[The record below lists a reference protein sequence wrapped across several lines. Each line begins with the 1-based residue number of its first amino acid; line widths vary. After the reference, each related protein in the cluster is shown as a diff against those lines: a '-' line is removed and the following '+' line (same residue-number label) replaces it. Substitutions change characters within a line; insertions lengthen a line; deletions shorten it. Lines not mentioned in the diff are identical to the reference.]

1 MNDLTG
7 ITVPIEN
14 TEFIRDMGNK
24 AILNTDVAGLQRYK
38 SSRRRLLAER
48 QDGQETKKRLA
59 NIEKEMAALKSIVG
73 ELTVLRSRG

>member
-1 MNDLTG
+1 MDDLTG

-14 TEFIRDMGNK
+14 TEFIRDMGSK

-48 QDGQETKKRLA
+48 QDGQETKNRLA
-59 NIEKEMAALKSIVG
+59 NIEKEMAALKSIVC